1 MLLSR
6 FFSVVTYISRGCRY
20 PPNRSRYVTAP
31 ASPGLGSALVVVV
44 FVFVEDDRFLYT
56 DFERIGCG
64 PPAPRPGTVLL
75 FLVPLVVIVGRAPV
89 ADLLLLDGNACPC
102 PGGEALHGELGLF
115 SDVGDACD
123 DRCSSFDWKTI
134 SASSSC
140 SLVWFVLVEVDSL
153 LLAFSDPNSPVAGN
167 KDPSMTLG
175 TCRILA
181 VEVTDDNRSFSR
193 VAVVGS
199 SSSVVDGVN
208 GLSSGMVSV

>member
-1 MLLSR
+1 M
-6 FFSVVTYISRGCRY
+6 
-20 PPNRSRYVTAP
+20 
-31 ASPGLGSALVVVV
+31 VV

-123 DRCSSFDWKTI
+123 DSCSSFDWKTI
-134 SASSSC
+134 SVSSVC
-140 SLVWFVLVEVDSL
+140 SRVWLVLFEEVDSL
-153 LLAFSDPNSPVAGN
+153 LLVFSDPNSPVAGN

-181 VEVTDDNRSFSR
+181 VEVTDDMRSLGV

-199 SSSVVDGVN
+199 SSSVAGGVN